1 MQRIHTDNWFVTP
14 DGKPRGYIE
23 PRALKELWFH
33 TGTACNLQCSF
44 CLEGS
49 GPGDTRL
56 ELVKF
61 ADVKPLIDE
70 SLTLD
75 VEQFSFTGGEPFLAK
90 QLVQI
95 LAYAATFKP
104 CLVLTNGTDALQQRM
119 DEVRTLLASKHP
131 VSFRISID
139 YPTAQQHDAGRGEGT
154 FSKALQGLKAL
165 YDLGFSV
172 SVARHMDK
180 DEERA
185 EMEAAY
191 RELFVAHG
199 LPDDLHIVAFPDFAT
214 PGSLPHVPQVTT
226 HCMTTYQ
233 TEKSRKDFM
242 CAFSKMVVKKQGQMK
257 VYACTLVDDDEEYD
271 QGSSLTESLSE
282 RISMKHHRCYSCFA
296 YGSSCSEA

>member
-23 PRALKELWFH
+23 PHALKELWFH

-104 CLVLTNGTDALQQRM
+104 CLVLTNGTGALQQRM

-199 LPDDLHIVAFPDFAT
+199 LPGDLHIVAFPDFAT